1 MPVLNDA
8 SMEVNL
14 AIYTERLDRYI
25 EGQTQLNATICNSL
39 EKFNDELDEIKHWR
53 TRMYGA
59 KSALFVMGIVFVHS
73 AVVLGALIGIMRWF
87 STD

>member
-8 SMEVNL
+8 SIEVNL
-14 AIYTERLDRYI
+14 AVYTERLDRYI

-59 KSALFVMGIVFVHS
+59 KSAFLVMSVIFVHS
-73 AVVLGALIGIMRWF
+73 AVVLGSLIGIMRWF
-87 STD
+87 SPD

>member
-8 SMEVNL
+8 SVEVNL
-14 AIYTERLDRYI
+14 AVYTERLDRYI
-25 EGQTQLNATICNSL
+25 EGQTQLNTTICNSL

-59 KSALFVMGIVFVHS
+59 KSAFLVMGIIFAHS
-73 AVVLGALIGIMRWF
+73 AVVLGSLIGIMRWF
-87 STD
+87 SPD

>member
-1 MPVLNDA
+1 MPALNDT
-8 SMEVNL
+8 SIEVNL
-14 AIYTERLDRYI
+14 AVYTERLDRYI

-39 EKFNDELDEIKHWR
+39 EKLNDELDEIKHWR

-59 KSALFVMGIVFVHS
+59 KSALLVMGVIFVHS
-73 AVVLGALIGIMRWF
+73 AVVLGSLIGIMNWF